1 MAVINNNLV
10 FYASSGMPINDTYR
24 SGGEINSGIRVMFT
38 DLDDSTTITTYSND
52 IRDQNTVLISGWNNS
67 QAVIGES
74 IDVDGTGHTT
84 GSSTFSGILCAK
96 LEHATGTGTITISGT
111 NENIVGRIP
120 IRESGFQRPVYL
132 ATSVGGSDPK
142 LLYEKIFLKNN
153 NTSSTLSNAA
163 VMSTGS
169 VLANIVG
176 WGLENGKSVFPSGDG
191 VEESTANRV
200 TAPSNVSSFGSGHLI
215 SGVWPSGTG
224 NLGPT
229 AYQGI
234 WLKATLPAD
243 QIFNGV
249 FDIKASGY
257 A

>member
-111 NENIVGRIP
+111 NENIVGRI
-120 IRESGFQRPVYL
+120 IEIK
-132 ATSVGGSDPK
+132 DPMYGIK
-142 LLYEKIFLKNN
+142 LRKKDIIPK
-153 NTSSTLSNAA
+153 
-163 VMSTGS
+163 V
-169 VLANIVG
+169 VANS
-176 WGLENGKSVFPSGDG
+176 LL
-191 VEESTANRV
+191 
-200 TAPSNVSSFGSGHLI
+200 LI
-215 SGVWPSGTG
+215 
-224 NLGPT
+224 
-229 AYQGI
+229 
-234 WLKATLPAD
+234 
-243 QIFNGV
+243 
-249 FDIKASGY
+249 IKKK
-257 A
+257 